1 MDMRDWLIARQDEM
15 VALTGEFVS
24 AESPSDDP
32 ALLAAAA
39 DLIAS
44 RADRLL
50 GVPVTRLGS
59 PGRPALS
66 WSMPAVGCDAR
77 PVVLLAHLDT
87 VWPKGTLS
95 RWPFAVDGDRMT
107 GPGVFDMKAGLV
119 QALYALAALTAA
131 DADRPPLVLLV
142 TADEEVGS
150 PAGRAVIETVARD
163 SSAVLVLEPSA
174 DGRLKV
180 ARKGVSNYDL
190 TVVGRSAHAG
200 LEPEK
205 GINALVQAARLVLEA
220 ADLAAPESGT
230 TVTPTLAR
238 AGTTRNTVPAEA
250 SIGLDVRA
258 ATTAEQERV
267 DTAIR
272 ALRPRDEATVIVDG
286 GINRP
291 PLEERASKRLQP
303 LVARAAEAC
312 GVPAPGTARVGGGSD
327 GNLTAALG
335 LPTLDGLGA
344 VGASAHAEGEYAL
357 VSALPERAA
366 LAAALIVEIGREFQ

>member
-1 MDMRDWLIARQDEM
+1 MRAWLTARQDEM
-15 VALTGEFVS
+15 VALTAEFVS
-24 AESPSDDP
+24 AESPSNEP
-32 ALLAAAA
+32 ALLAVAA

-59 PGRPALS
+59 PGSPALS
-66 WSMPAVGCDAR
+66 WSVPPVRCDAL

-95 RWPFAVDGDRMT
+95 RWPFALDGDRMT

-131 DADRPPLVLLV
+131 DADRPPVVLLV
-142 TADEEVGS
+142 TADEEIGS
-150 PAGRAVIETVARD
+150 PAGRAVIETVARE

-174 DGRLKV
+174 DGRLKI

-205 GINALVQAARLVLEA
+205 GINALVEAARLVLEA
-220 ADLAAPESGT
+220 ADLGAPERGT

-258 ATTAEQERV
+258 ATIAEQERV

-272 ALRPRDEATVIVDG
+272 ALRPHDGATVIVDG

-291 PLEERASKRLQP
+291 PLEQRASERLLP
-303 LVARAAEAC
+303 LVARAAETC
-312 GVPAPGTARVGGGSD
+312 GVLTPGTARVGGGSD

-344 VGASAHAEGEYAL
+344 VGAGAHAEGEYAL
-357 VSALPERAA
+357 VSALPQRAA
-366 LAAALIVEIGREFQ
+366 LVAALIVEIGRNFQ